1 MYTNVTNMP
10 FCRDCYVNVAMVVFN
25 GGVVVS
31 AYQRDNYAI
40 LSFNGDTQVTL
51 KQQGQLRG

>member
-1 MYTNVTNMP
+1 MTNMP